1 MKNWFRRFM
10 AGRYGFDQ
18 FSAFLSVCSLV
29 CILLGT
35 WFSAVLYWGGL
46 ALLAYF
52 YYRTLSRNFYQRRA
66 ENSKYLLYRGKVT
79 AWFGKYRMRFKQRKQ
94 YKYFR
99 CPGCRQE
106 LRVPRGRGSIAI
118 TCPKCHTHFTKKS

>member
-1 MKNWFRRFM
+1 M

-46 ALLAYF
+46 ALLAYC
-52 YYRTLSRNFYQRRA
+52 YYRTLSRNFY
-66 ENSKYLLYRGKVT
+66 
-79 AWFGKYRMRFKQRKQ
+79 
-94 YKYFR
+94 
-99 CPGCRQE
+99 
-106 LRVPRGRGSIAI
+106 
-118 TCPKCHTHFTKKS
+118 

>member
-18 FSAFLSVCSLV
+18 FSAFLSVGSLV

-46 ALLAYF
+46 ALLAYC

-66 ENSKYLLYRGKVT
+66 ENSADMDFFFFRRTMAFPFFSQFILSIHLDAVKFTCVNFYCQPFTYDYPQAIILL
-79 AWFGKYRMRFKQRKQ
+79 
-94 YKYFR
+94 
-99 CPGCRQE
+99 
-106 LRVPRGRGSIAI
+106 
-118 TCPKCHTHFTKKS
+118 